1 MTTVTRGDVGMK
13 KGKHGEARGGIGA
26 GELLYPIRHL
36 YTGLEDKD
44 GCTVKWEL
52 QSEWTGTY
60 MPDLR
65 ELPFLFVSMLH
76 TTSKRQFR
84 R

>member
-13 KGKHGEARGGIGA
+13 KGKHGEALEPR
-26 GELLYPIRHL
+26 ELLYPIRHL

-65 ELPFLFVSMLH
+65 GLPFLFVSLLH